1 MISTGRQMPRRGYKQ
16 QKWCTW
22 RKPKVAKVSLVGVFP
37 QQPRRPPPPPSQNYT
52 NYDQNLVWNLVRDG
66 NRSAEIKQY
75 WDSNCPAGVTNNG
88 SCTNPVQPKHTNQR
102 RAQQRNEA
110 TRRQYAAGLP
120 PTLRPPRLE
129 LSATGNSY
137 DTEELHTSCPLIC
150 SY

>member
-1 MISTGRQMPRRGYKQ
+1 MNSTGRQMPRRGYKQ
-16 QKWCTW
+16 QRWCNR
-22 RKPKVAKVSLVGVFP
+22 RKPKVAKVSLVGVFSP
-37 QQPRRPPPPPSQNYT
+37 NTPAPCPKVTPT
-52 NYDQNLVWNLVRDG
+52 MIQNLVWNLVRNG

-75 WDSNCPAGVTNNG
+75 WDSNCPARVTNNG
-88 SCTNPVQPKHTNQR
+88 SCTNPLQPKHTNQR
-102 RAQQRNEA
+102 RAQQTNEA
-110 TRRQYAAGLP
+110 TRRQHAAGLP